1 MKHLGFPKVR
11 NNLFGESCKSG
22 LVGFSQSE
30 SDIKKM
36 LSQFAEDSS
45 GYGLKLHFGK
55 TKIMTWNMLASG
67 CSSVKVGW
75 KDIDV
80 LKDDEAEKH
89 LGRKL
94 CFKDSCEA
102 EFRSRLAA
110 GWGAFHKHK
119 NELCSK
125 PYRTCDRVKLF
136 EAVVSST
143 ILYGAATWAL
153 TQAMEKR
160 LHATWR
166 KMLRYVFRLHRQ
178 KETDDLEG
186 WIDYM
191 RSSATKVDQMAKD
204 FGMSDWVALYR
215 TRKYRFAGRVVRQT
229 DKRWSKLA
237 IDWVPNGGTGRSQGR
252 PFTRWSDDLVR
263 YAGEEWPAE
272 ALDASLWS
280 AAEEGFVNALR

>member
-1 MKHLGFPKVR
+1 MR
-11 NNLFGESCKSG
+11 
-22 LVGFSQSE
+22 
-30 SDIKKM
+30 
-36 LSQFAEDSS
+36 
-45 GYGLKLHFGK
+45 
-55 TKIMTWNMLASG
+55 
-67 CSSVKVGW
+67 
-75 KDIDV
+75 
-80 LKDDEAEKH
+80 
-89 LGRKL
+89 RKL

-102 EFRSRLAA
+102 EFRNRLAA

-125 PYRTCDRVKLF
+125 HYRTCDRVKLF

-215 TRKYRFAGRVVRQT
+215 TRKCRFAGRVVRQT

-272 ALDASLWS
+272 TLDASLWS